1 MVPGFTD
8 QDAYQSVFTIG
19 RMEVIAA
26 YQKQEW
32 QQQPRVYP
40 LTYDPIQLTEFLMA
54 HKQIAKATPNF
65 FNAFERST
73 VKLPNISKEACD
85 IQLVVNLIR
94 TWGPNQN
101 LTLSQLQQ
109 KTVISLCLATMWRT
123 TSDIGKI
130 QLQDVSF
137 TYNEKGTPTG
147 ATIIESEPKEG
158 QAKRSRLGA
167 IEESLF
173 CPMKTSWDWMQRFH
187 DLRIQLPVDHT
198 LFLTYVD
205 IDYKQTGSIRPKTAA
220 GMVTK
225 ILTNAGIDITL

>member
-32 QQQPRVYP
+32 VSEMTIEYMKKGKR
-40 LTYDPIQLTEFLMA
+40 A
-54 HKQIAKATPNF
+54 
-65 FNAFERST
+65 ST
-73 VKLPNISKEACD
+73 
-85 IQLVVNLIR
+85 
-94 TWGPNQN
+94 
-101 LTLSQLQQ
+101 
-109 KTVISLCLATMWRT
+109 LCLATMWRT

-130 QLQDVSF
+130 QWQDVSF

-205 IDYKQTGSIRPKTAA
+205 IDYK
-220 GMVTK
+220 
-225 ILTNAGIDITL
+225 